1 MNDAAEK
8 CRINSSVIRDMEN
21 LFTVVGP
28 EEIAC
33 QCDRQMGL
41 LMCLAKGESDGNDY
55 YFLAKLRDTFN
66 RIAAILG
73 REPFKPGIEAAAAGV
88 K

>member
-1 MNDAAEK
+1 MNAAAEK
-8 CRINSSVIRDMEN
+8 CRVNSSVVREMEN
-21 LFTVVGP
+21 LFVEVGP
-28 EEIAC
+28 EDIAC

-41 LMCLAKGESDGNDY
+41 LMCLAKGESEGDDY

-66 RIAAILG
+66 RIAVILG
-73 REPFKPGIEAAAAGV
+73 REPFKPGIEPAAAGV

>member
-1 MNDAAEK
+1 MNAAAEK
-8 CRINSSVIRDMEN
+8 CRINSSVVREIETLLLN
-21 LFTVVGP
+21 NPP
-28 EEIAC
+28 EKIAC

-41 LMCLAKGESDGNDY
+41 LMCLVNGESDGDDY
-55 YFLAKLRDTFN
+55 YFLAELRDTFN

-73 REPFKPGIEAAAAGV
+73 REPFKPGIEPAAAGV